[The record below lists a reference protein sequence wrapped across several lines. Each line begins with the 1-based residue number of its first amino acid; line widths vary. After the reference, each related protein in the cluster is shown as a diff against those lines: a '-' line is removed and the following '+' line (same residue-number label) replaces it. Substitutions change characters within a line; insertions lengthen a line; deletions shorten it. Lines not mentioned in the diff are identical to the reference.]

1 MSELSFGG
9 LIRSVGAPGT
19 VVGAEIRR
27 GCVKTG
33 FAGTG
38 PLLDEGVDN
47 EGPAG
52 LVIAGLNIGCWS
64 PTESCARAA
73 FVEHKTSTM
82 KTVKVVAMVNDG
94 ARFLVLL

>member
-1 MSELSFGG
+1 MSELSCGG
-9 LIRSVGAPGT
+9 LIRPVAAPGD
-19 VVGAEIRR
+19 VVGAETRR

-33 FAGTG
+33 FAGTS
-38 PLLDEGVDN
+38 PLPDEGVDV

-64 PTESCARAA
+64 PTDSCAHAA
-73 FVEHKTSTM
+73 VVEHKTSTM